1 MIMKRYIIAYDI
13 CDPKRLY
20 KVAKFLYANAL
31 GGQKSVLEIP
41 LCRADLAPIIKYI
54 SQIIKEE
61 DKINIIPVEDNPLLL
76 GKAKSID
83 YEKGVIII

>member
-1 MIMKRYIIAYDI
+1 MQRYIIAYDI

-20 KVAKFLYANAL
+20 KVAKILYANAL

-41 LCRADLAPIIKYI
+41 LSKKDIEPILKDIL
-54 SQIIKEE
+54 QITKEI
-61 DKINIIPVEDNPLLL
+61 DKINVIPVEDHPILL

>member
-1 MIMKRYIIAYDI
+1 MKRYIIAYDI
-13 CDPKRLY
+13 CNPKRLY
-20 KVAKFLYANAL
+20 KVAKLLYANAL

-41 LCRADLAPIIKYI
+41 LSKKELKGIIDSLQSIIK
-54 SQIIKEE
+54 KE
-61 DKINIIPVEDNPLLL
+61 DKINIIPVEENPLLL